1 MGGIESLCLHLART
15 AANWRFVFCFAGEA
29 SPAVREE
36 FSRQE
41 NVTLEVMGQPG
52 GLDLRG
58 IPGFIGLLLRHRPSI
73 FLYSFSGVVRLWP
86 WLAYLLGVRT
96 IVYNDQSSRTSAF
109 RPSAA
114 KRTLYRWLV
123 YPVTASIC
131 VSDYVRRTEL
141 EEGILNASR
150 ICVVPSGVDLARASA
165 GQKRGVHFR
174 NNYGIPRDG
183 VVGIQV
189 SWLVPEKGIDKTLR
203 AASRVMA
210 DHKNLYMIFVGDGD
224 HRQIYQQLARE
235 LGIIERVRFVGMLHD
250 PLGEGAFAA
259 ADFQI
264 QASQWHEAFCL
275 AVIEGMAAGLP
286 VIATRIGGLPELVHE
301 GENGRLVENDV
312 DHVAHAIRELTE
324 DHALRVSMGRASMK
338 RSASY
343 SIEDTAKEYLAV
355 MGVPYHQSE
364 GALTM

>member
-1 MGGIESLCLHLART
+1 M
-15 AANWRFVFCFAGEA
+15 
-29 SPAVREE
+29 REE